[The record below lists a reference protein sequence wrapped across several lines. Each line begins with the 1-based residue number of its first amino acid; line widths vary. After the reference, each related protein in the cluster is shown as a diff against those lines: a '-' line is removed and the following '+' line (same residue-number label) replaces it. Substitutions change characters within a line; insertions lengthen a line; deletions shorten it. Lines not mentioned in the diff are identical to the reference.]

1 MEEVLSRPEFADAKP
16 QWWETVLDEIGDF
29 FARIFDAVSAGD
41 RGSIIGTVVLL
52 AVVVVAGAVLWRF
65 GRTVRRDAAVAAALD
80 IQIGRSPRDWLTEA
94 AEHEQATR
102 WREAV
107 RCRYRA
113 LLAQLAEAGL
123 VDEVRGR
130 TSGEYRAAVAS
141 DVPAAAAAFDEA
153 TRVFDLAWYGHDPV
167 SAEDVAALQDAARQ
181 VLRDAGI
188 GRVAAKARR

>member
-1 MEEVLSRPEFADAKP
+1 MEEVLSRPEFEDAKP
-16 QWWETVLDEIGDF
+16 RWWEAVLDAIGDF
-29 FARIFDAVSAGD
+29 FGRIFDAVSAGD
-41 RGSIIGTVVLL
+41 RGSIIGTVVLV
-52 AVVVVAGAVLWRF
+52 AVVVAAGALLVRF
-65 GRTVRRDAAVAAALD
+65 ARTVRRDAAVAVALD
-80 IQIGRSPRDWLTEA
+80 VQIGRSPRGWLAEA
-94 AEHEQATR
+94 ADHEQATR

-130 TSGEYRAAVAS
+130 TSGEYRAAVAG
-141 DVPAAAAAFDEA
+141 DVPAAAAAFDDA

-167 SAEDVAALQDAARQ
+167 SGDDVAALQEAARR